1 MGKCAVCVD
10 WMVEWSGN
18 CTVRGLR
25 VSIFCGAGAVVVRK
39 WPVAPV
45 SKIRGLVRFREVRVE
60 HGGFALCVV
69 TLL

>member
-1 MGKCAVCVD
+1 
-10 WMVEWSGN
+10 MVF
-18 CTVRGLR
+18 V
-25 VSIFCGAGAVVVRK
+25 FCDMGAVVVRK